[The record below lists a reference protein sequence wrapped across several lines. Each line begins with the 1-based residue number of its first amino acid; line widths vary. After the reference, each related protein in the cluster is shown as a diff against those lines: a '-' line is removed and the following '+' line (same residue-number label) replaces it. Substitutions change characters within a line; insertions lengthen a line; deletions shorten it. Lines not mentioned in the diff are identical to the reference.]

1 MNDVSF
7 VALKLFDLLSHIRA
21 EANPD
26 ETELFN
32 QLDKFDEDKFAD
44 EANLASPG
52 GLDLSNLMDVFHAI
66 LAQVSISFIYCLSEV
81 TSETSLLTKIL
92 LS

>member
-1 MNDVSF
+1 MLLF
-7 VALKLFDLLSHIRA
+7 AAMKLFDLLSHIRA

-26 ETELFN
+26 EAELFN

-44 EANLASPG
+44 EANLASPD

-66 LAQVSISFIYCLSEV
+66 LAQVNMQAVLACK
-81 TSETSLLTKIL
+81 KIPI
-92 LS
+92 